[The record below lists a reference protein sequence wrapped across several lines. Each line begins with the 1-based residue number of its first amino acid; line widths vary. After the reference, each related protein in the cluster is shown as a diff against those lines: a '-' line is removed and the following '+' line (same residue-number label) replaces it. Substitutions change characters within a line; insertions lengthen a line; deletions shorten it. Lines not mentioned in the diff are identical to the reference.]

1 MYVFAHRNT
10 TYLSV
15 AKLLIIYTTNWNWL
29 IYEYARIHTPLLA
42 RLEQVEFGGNSA
54 APNGSFLLRERVDC
68 AF

>member
-1 MYVFAHRNT
+1 MYVFAHQNT

-54 APNGSFLLRERVDC
+54 APNGLIYLREQVDI
-68 AF
+68 